1 MCTGSVVQVSSVL
14 TENILMSG
22 TTSSL
27 ILASLIPSMLMVE
40 WSTEAVLL
48 LFKQLVQDCATTIPT
63 PVSECLYKNSIL
75 KLCAVPLLTWY
86 ARSSEI
92 CKILSFLK
100 FDVDI
105 YLFTCKRALVTI
117 NFFLFFAR
125 AATSRL
131 L

>member
-14 TENILMSG
+14 TELLENILMSG

-27 ILASLIPSMLMVE
+27 VLASLIPSMLMVE

-63 PVSECLYKNSIL
+63 PVSECLYRNPIL
-75 KLCAVPLLTWY
+75 KLCAVPLLIWC

-100 FDVDI
+100 FAVDI
-105 YLFTCKRALVTI
+105 SSHVRGP
-117 NFFLFFAR
+117 
-125 AATSRL
+125 
-131 L
+131 

>member
-27 ILASLIPSMLMVE
+27 LLASLIPSMLMVE

-48 LFKQLVQDCATTIPT
+48 LLKQLLQDCTTTIPT
-63 PVSECLYKNSIL
+63 PVSECLYKNPIL
-75 KLCAVPLLTWY
+75 KLCAVPLLIWC

-92 CKILSFLK
+92 CKMLSFLK

-105 YLFTCKRALVTI
+105 SSHVRGP
-117 NFFLFFAR
+117 
-125 AATSRL
+125 
-131 L
+131 

>member
-27 ILASLIPSMLMVE
+27 LLASLIPSMLMVE

-48 LFKQLVQDCATTIPT
+48 LLKQLLQDCTTTIPT
-63 PVSECLYKNSIL
+63 PVSELLYKNPIL
-75 KLCAVPLLTWY
+75 KLCAVPLLIWC

-92 CKILSFLK
+92 CKILFPE
-100 FDVDI
+100 V
-105 YLFTCKRALVTI
+105 
-117 NFFLFFAR
+117 
-125 AATSRL
+125 
-131 L
+131 